1 MLGIGDDAAALK
13 TKADQALLVSTDTLV
28 AGVHFKPNDPPQD
41 IGHKALAVNLSDL
54 AAMGTK
60 PQWVT
65 LNLTLP
71 KIDHNWIDN
80 FISGFSSL
88 LKRHQ
93 VALIGGDTT
102 QGQLSITVT
111 VFGQAKT
118 AQIKSRKTAKN
129 GDLIAVTGT
138 LGGAAF
144 ALQNP
149 GVDATCDRLL
159 NRPIPRIDM
168 IKPLQNIAHAMID
181 ISDGLLADLQHI
193 CHQSKLGAIINC
205 EQLPMP
211 KALSEQA
218 DAYHYA
224 LTGGDDYQ
232 LCFTFAESQKQQL
245 PADCHIIGK
254 IKPAAGIEVLLK
266 GQEYNIKST
275 GFNHFLP
282 NKPL

>member
-254 IKPAAGIEVLLK
+254 TKPTAGIEVLLK

>member
-1 MLGIGDDAAALK
+1 M
-13 TKADQALLVSTDTLV
+13 V
-28 AGVHFKPNDPPQD
+28 AGVHFKTDDRPQD

-54 AAMGTK
+54 AAMGAK

-71 KIDHNWIDN
+71 KIADNWIDG
-80 FISGFSSL
+80 FIDGFGPL
-88 LKRHQ
+88 LKQHQ
-93 VALIGGDTT
+93 IALVGGDTT
-102 QGQLSITVT
+102 QGPLSITIT
-111 VFGQAKT
+111 AFAQAHPT
-118 AQIKSRKTAKN
+118 HIKSRQTAKN

-159 NRPIPRIDM
+159 NRPTPRIDL

-193 CHQSKLGAIINC
+193 CQQSKLGAIINC
-205 EQLPMP
+205 ELLPMP

-232 LCFTFAESQKQQL
+232 LCFSFDQSQTQQL

-254 IKPAAGIEVLLK
+254 TKPTAGIDVLLQ
-266 GQEYNIKST
+266 GQPYRTQSL
-275 GFNHFLP
+275 GFRHFQP
-282 NKPL
+282 TTRHD